1 MSIYGEK
8 KHTLAEMSTV
18 NADIDTIVKT
28 TVGGDVDGVVGVL
41 GEVAAV
47 ELELVEVVAEAAA
60 CAATTRAKDQ
70 GRGTTLI
77 EGVVVLALR
86 HGGSTASVDGGNG
99 IFAAVGRSL
108 NAMRAADACVWR
120 GVSRGAHD
128 GDRTVTLDD
137 GGGGSQADS
146 EGEERDDGGEA
157 HDEEND

>member
-70 GRGTTLI
+70 GRATTLI

-86 HGGSTASVDGGNG
+86 HGGSAFSVDGRSR
-99 IFAAVGRSL
+99 IAAAVGRSVEAVL
-108 NAMRAADACVWR
+108 AVDA
-120 GVSRGAHD
+120 
-128 GDRTVTLDD
+128 
-137 GGGGSQADS
+137 
-146 EGEERDDGGEA
+146 
-157 HDEEND
+157 